1 MACVAATLADERR
14 DVLRDIRA
22 ILLQVVVAAANPA
35 AVAIDLRDVLRG
47 IRAVPLQVVVA
58 AAHPAAEREGTSRRA
73 MTSKMTSLTAGE
85 AHDVRQI
92 EIDQTIASR
101 TSNAPQLLSK
111 HTDHIRA
118 ALRA

>member
-22 ILLQVVVAAANPA
+22 VLLQVVVAAANPA

-73 MTSKMTSLTAGE
+73 MTSKMTSLTA
-85 AHDVRQI
+85 HDVRQI